1 MWCNSTVINPP
12 NAYQAQLYNWN
23 NVIPANVK
31 LFMDNHLDAY
41 LMGVKYQVT
50 VPHMTQ
56 LQRMLNQGPIKEAM
70 WSTIYNLPHAQ
81 TQMDK
86 IDEVLDTFMLN
97 MDQDER
103 DVKTKMLM
111 EKREQEV

>member
-50 VPHMTQ
+50 VPHMT
-56 LQRMLNQGPIKEAM
+56 
-70 WSTIYNLPHAQ
+70 
-81 TQMDK
+81 
-86 IDEVLDTFMLN
+86 
-97 MDQDER
+97 
-103 DVKTKMLM
+103 
-111 EKREQEV
+111 